1 MPFYQVPRT
10 VLHQE
15 VVRLLL
21 QQIKEEIWLP
31 GEQLPSET
39 EFAERFGV
47 SRNCIREAL
56 KALSFSGIVCSRP
69 GQGTFLTKDA
79 YLRIANYDLIGTIAN
94 CSSIS
99 DLMETR
105 IIIESQ
111 LAGLAAKRATDEDI
125 QLISSALEE
134 LKADLLA
141 QINSGTKT
149 NPTRSGMK
157 FHTAI
162 INAAK
167 NKLLSEFLYSIRG
180 ELEAQRSQLSLYQSN
195 IIEMIDDH
203 VRIYQAIVNNDS
215 VGAAQAMMNHLKHTY
230 KTINENKDV

>member
-141 QINSGTKT
+141 QINSGTRT
-149 NPTRSGMK
+149 NPTRSGYEISYR
-157 FHTAI
+157 H
-162 INAAK
+162 
-167 NKLLSEFLYSIRG
+167 NKCRKKQTFIGVSLFYKGRIRSSKISIVFVSIQYYR
-180 ELEAQRSQLSLYQSN
+180 
-195 IIEMIDDH
+195 DD
-203 VRIYQAIVNNDS
+203 R
-215 VGAAQAMMNHLKHTY
+215 
-230 KTINENKDV
+230 